1 MRTVNLS
8 ETKHK
13 KNFMENYQLKIELR
27 SKELFTNGFSLES
40 FEKSFEESQEVI
52 KNNRNIVK
60 KLRLGEIDTVIKS
73 FKTPNFVQGII
84 YKFFRKTKAKRSL
97 EHSLLLN
104 QKGVKTPEPLC
115 YIEVFDRFRLRQSYY
130 ISRQI
135 NYDYTLD
142 FATLKVAEDYKD
154 ILESFIE
161 FTYNLHNKNF
171 MHLDYVVGNIC
182 VKKIND
188 GYDFYLIDLNRLY
201 IGTVNSKKG
210 IKNLSRISNESEI
223 IKILA
228 EEYAKKSSESI
239 SDFIYYLMRSVKRN
253 LQRSMLKRF
262 IKNIFSK
269 DLRIDRSSYAWDYQS
284 NQPHVLN
291 NNKLKRK
298 IALLSWY
305 ANLKIIFASIFALF
319 VAPFFFLNNRESYG
333 KKIDSFGLCVNL
345 DKPVGS
351 QKLISN
357 DELYKMIDELAVD
370 NILVR
375 IPLADFDNIEKYI
388 HFIANLQGKD
398 VLVCILQDREHIE
411 EKNLTKQRLDYIFSN
426 LCSKVKTFQIGNSIN
441 RKKWAFVSIDEYFS
455 FFKIAYDLKKIKFP
469 KIKLLGSNII
479 DFDLPFFARSIFHFK
494 SIFYD
499 GIATQLYVDRRGGPE
514 EKQLGFNIVSKIKAY
529 SALASASRNT
539 SNELYITEV
548 NWPLQGMGEWSPSK
562 EYLIE
567 EPFQSRYM
575 IRYYLLM
582 LASGKVKKCYW
593 HQLVAPGYGLVNTL
607 DGEIDKRDAF
617 FCFKY
622 MIGALSGGK
631 TRKFIQEKN
640 LYCLIVEKE
649 NTFIEAIWAINKKVS
664 FKSNPSQQ
672 IFDIRGK
679 VIETKNS
686 PIIEITDEVIF
697 IEKQKI
703 NYEEINLKFINE

>member
-1 MRTVNLS
+1 MGIKGIMN
-8 ETKHK
+8 
-13 KNFMENYQLKIELR
+13 KNELKIELR
-27 SKELFTNGFSLES
+27 SEEIFPNGFSLED
-40 FEKSFEESQEVI
+40 FEKFFEENQNII
-52 KNNRNIVK
+52 KNNRNIIK
-60 KLRLGEIDTVIKS
+60 KLRFGEIETVTKS
-73 FKTPNFVQGII
+73 FKTPNFIQGMI
-84 YKFFRKTKAKRSL
+84 YKFFRKTKAKRSF

-115 YIEVFDRFRLRQSYY
+115 YIEVFDRFRLRQSYF

-135 NYDYTLD
+135 NYDFTLD
-142 FATLKVAEDYKD
+142 LVTQKEVENHKD
-154 ILESFIE
+154 ILKSFID
-161 FTYNLHNKNF
+161 FTYNLHKKNI

-182 VKKIND
+182 VKKID
-188 GYDFYLIDLNRLY
+188 KGYDFFLVDLNRLY
-201 IGTVNSKKG
+201 KG
-210 IKNLSRISNESEI
+210 IVSSKTGVKNLKRISKDPEI

-228 EEYAKKSSESI
+228 EEYANKSSGSF
-239 SDFIYYLMRSVKRN
+239 SDFTNYLMRSVNRN
-253 LQRSMLKRF
+253 LKRSKLKRF
-262 IKNIFSK
+262 IKNIFAK
-269 DLRIDRSSYAWDYQS
+269 DLRVPRSSYAWDYHS

-291 NNKLKRK
+291 NKKLKRK
-298 IALLSWY
+298 IAFVSWF
-305 ANLKIIFASIFALF
+305 ANLKIITSSAYALF
-319 VAPFFFLNNRESYG
+319 IGPYFYIKNRKFFER
-333 KKIDSFGLCVNL
+333 KIDSFGLCVNL
-345 DKPVGS
+345 DKPVES

-357 DELYKMIDELAVD
+357 DELYEMIDELAVD

-375 IPLADFDNIEKYI
+375 IPLTDFDNIEKYI
-388 HFIANLQGKD
+388 HFIKKLQDKD

-411 EKNLTKQRLDYIFSN
+411 EKYLTKQKLDYIFSN
-426 LCSKVKTFQIGNSIN
+426 LCNQVKTFQIGNSIN

-455 FFKIAYDLKKIKFP
+455 FFKIAYDLKKNKFP

-514 EKQLGFNIVSKIKAY
+514 EKQLGFNLASKIKAY
-529 SALASASRNT
+529 AALASASRNT

-567 EPFQSRYM
+567 ESFQSRYM
-575 IRYYLLM
+575 VRYYLLM

-593 HQLVAPGYGLVNTL
+593 HQLVAPGYGLVNNL
-607 DGEIDKRDAF
+607 DGKIDKRDAY
-617 FCFKY
+617 FCFKH
-622 MIGALSGGK
+622 MIEALSGGK
-631 TRKFIQEKN
+631 TSKFIQEKN

-649 NTFIEAIWAINKKVS
+649 NTFLEVIWSIDKNAS

-679 VIETKNS
+679 VIDTKNS
-686 PIIEITDEVIF
+686 PIIEITDEVVY
-697 IEKQKI
+697 IEKQKT
-703 NYEEINLKFINE
+703 NYEETNLKFINE